1 MRRIALLIIML
12 FLAVGCNN
20 KPVNTESLLYFE
32 NKYTEACNIPVVK
45 SQVGNQTA
53 YFIIDTG
60 ANTSL
65 IDSDYY
71 RTHQELFVFSHTVD
85 VQYHGI
91 GGSTEEM
98 TVDVVIGELSIGDV
112 IFMESDLSSVRRQLQ
127 IEGYN
132 IIGIIGSDFFERTL
146 SIIDYGN
153 RALYFASLDLDS
165 LNIGNK

>member
-112 IFMESDLSSVRRQLQ
+112 IFMESDLSSVRMQLQ

>member
-12 FLAVGCNN
+12 FLAVGCN
-20 KPVNTESLLYFE
+20 NTESLLYFE

>member
-1 MRRIALLIIML
+1 MRALLIIML
-12 FLAVGCNN
+12 FLAVGCR
-20 KPVNTESLLYFE
+20 PTNTESLLYFE

>member
-1 MRRIALLIIML
+1 
-12 FLAVGCNN
+12 
-20 KPVNTESLLYFE
+20 
-32 NKYTEACNIPVVK
+32 
-45 SQVGNQTA
+45 
-53 YFIIDTG
+53 
-60 ANTSL
+60 
-65 IDSDYY
+65 
-71 RTHQELFVFSHTVD
+71 
-85 VQYHGI
+85 
-91 GGSTEEM
+91 M